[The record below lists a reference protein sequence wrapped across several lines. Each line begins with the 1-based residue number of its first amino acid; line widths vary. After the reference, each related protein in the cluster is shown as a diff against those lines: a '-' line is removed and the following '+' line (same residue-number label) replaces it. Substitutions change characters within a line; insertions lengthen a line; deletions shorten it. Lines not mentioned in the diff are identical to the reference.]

1 MNELKELVLF
11 YKQQYSDI
19 QLESLQRQLKVNR
32 LSETVNRLSTHLDS
46 INAQRQAEMEEA
58 KKEQVKKEQAKKE
71 QAKKKTKTAK

>member
-19 QLESLQRQLKVNR
+19 QLESLQRQLKINR
-32 LSETVNRLSTHLDS
+32 LSDTVNRLSTHLDS
-46 INAQRQAEMEEA
+46 INAERQAEMEKA
-58 KKEQVKKEQAKKE
+58 KEE

>member
-1 MNELKELVLF
+1 MDDLNINELKELVLF
-11 YKQQYSDI
+11 YKQQYSDV

-32 LSETVNRLSTHLDS
+32 LSETVNKLSTHLDS

-58 KKEQVKKEQAKKE
+58 KKEQVKQE